1 MDLHKQWE
9 TTESNW
15 IKERMELLDQFDNE
29 RKEWES
35 QWKVMQK
42 KIEELCQEVKLRRE
56 SKKNSCLKTVQQD
69 KNVQNKMVPF
79 SPHSPNPG
87 QDDTAMLSGGLCPVS
102 LNPDTVEGGS
112 FLEEKNQM
120 SKEQITMR
128 KSKAVFMDPLSTK
141 NQKKYESGSCL
152 KISEEERKSCTN
164 ALTTALE
171 ELAKVSE
178 ELCNFQEEIRKTSNH
193 RRTKSTPFPQET
205 ISTVDPDMN
214 HIISND
220 SPTALISLDTEKQI
234 NKKKLSHFDDMPH
247 DIPVE
252 NSAPDPLSLQRNE
265 APPIP
270 PPRST
275 SRNFPSSYS
284 EEHTVFNSIKENL
297 DSRWETQDC
306 RGKRSCGNNFPT
318 KQPEATVSCPSKQ
331 NTWKDRVTFATSKQ
345 IAKINSEAQCNKD
358 LETNRRSQ
366 DVNEL
371 RTGTKSVPST
381 LWFPK
386 ARPNSAKL
394 PNEKLIQ
401 TRQTKS
407 GSASHESDALN
418 SSLDPNSDS
427 FAGVGCNFEKISK
440 NEKLAAKTDEFNRTV
455 FRTDRCCSSAQHM
468 QRLLNSSKDS
478 KPCAPVGKCAVHAK
492 ENDNLCCIQNNSL
505 SVPKE
510 RKSNSFPKKVTG
522 GQVKQAQEHSNAS
535 NYHHMLH
542 EHDWRPSNLLGRP
555 RSADPKSN
563 YGVVEKL
570 LKNYEI
576 STGSLSKNSKSCQD
590 QRTKLDCNVI
600 KSDKDPIN
608 QCLEM
613 FQPEQEKQELQMKS
627 AMSMEQ
633 QSKQEVERKEL
644 TEESV
649 AMKSID
655 GKGFSRPARPTNR
668 RPPSRWALRS
678 PSAPRALKK
687 TVYGYSFSLH
697 SETAVV

>member
-56 SKKNSCLKTVQQD
+56 SKKNSCLKTVEQD
-69 KNVQNKMVPF
+69 KNVQSKMAPF
-79 SPHSPNPG
+79 LPHSPIPG
-87 QDDTAMLSGGLCPVS
+87 QDDTAMLSDGLCPVS
-102 LNPDTVEGGS
+102 LNTDTMEGGS
-112 FLEEKNQM
+112 FLEGKNQM
-120 SKEQITMR
+120 GKEQITMR

-141 NQKKYESGSCL
+141 NQKKYEGGSCL

-164 ALTTALE
+164 ALNTALE

-178 ELCNFQEEIRKTSNH
+178 ELCNFQEEIRKRSNH
-193 RRTKSTPFPQET
+193 RRMKSTPFLQET
-205 ISTVDPDMN
+205 ISTVNPDVN
-214 HIISND
+214 HMISND

-234 NKKKLSHFDDMPH
+234 NKKNLSHVDDMPH
-247 DIPVE
+247 DTPVE
-252 NSAPDPLSLQRNE
+252 NSVPDTLSLQSNE
-265 APPIP
+265 TPPIP

-275 SRNFPSSYS
+275 SRNFPSSYA
-284 EEHTVFNSIKENL
+284 EDHPVFDSLKENL

-306 RGKRSCGNNFPT
+306 R
-318 KQPEATVSCPSKQ
+318 E
-331 NTWKDRVTFATSKQ
+331 
-345 IAKINSEAQCNKD
+345 
-358 LETNRRSQ
+358 
-366 DVNEL
+366 
-371 RTGTKSVPST
+371 
-381 LWFPK
+381 
-386 ARPNSAKL
+386 
-394 PNEKLIQ
+394 
-401 TRQTKS
+401 
-407 GSASHESDALN
+407 
-418 SSLDPNSDS
+418 
-427 FAGVGCNFEKISK
+427 VGCNFEKISK

-455 FRTDRCCSSAQHM
+455 FRTDRCCSSAQHI
-468 QRLLNSSKDS
+468 QRLLDSSKDS
-478 KPCAPVGKCAVHAK
+478 KPCDPLCKCAVHAK
-492 ENDNLCCIQNNSL
+492 ESDDLCCIQNNSL

-510 RKSNSFPKKVTG
+510 GKSNSFTKKVMG
-522 GQVKQAQEHSNAS
+522 GQVKQAQEHFDAS

-542 EHDWRPSNLLGRP
+542 EHDWKPSNLLGRP

-570 LKNYEI
+570 LKNYEK
-576 STGSLSKNSKSCQD
+576 STGSLSQNLKSCQD
-590 QRTKLDCNVI
+590 HWTKLDCNVI

-627 AMSMEQ
+627 GMSMEQ
-633 QSKQEVERKEL
+633 QNKQEVERKEL

-649 AMKSID
+649 AMKSTD

-678 PSAPRALKK
+678 PSAPPALKK
-687 TVYGYSFSLH
+687 TAYGYSFSLH
-697 SETAVV
+697 SETAAV